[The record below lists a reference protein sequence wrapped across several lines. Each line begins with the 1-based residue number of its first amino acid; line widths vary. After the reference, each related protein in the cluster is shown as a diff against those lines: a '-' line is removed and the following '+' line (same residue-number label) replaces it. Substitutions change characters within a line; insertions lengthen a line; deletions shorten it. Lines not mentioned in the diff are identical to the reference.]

1 MKVLADDGL
10 FYGALTGVAELI
22 LVRKVIVKLLGQS
35 SSIKP
40 LKEADGCE
48 FEEITQMYDAM
59 IRFFKDN
66 PDMLDDDE
74 YVKRIKELRWLA
86 EEGFLKGI
94 KL

>member
-1 MKVLADDGL
+1 
-10 FYGALTGVAELI
+10 
-22 LVRKVIVKLLGQS
+22 
-35 SSIKP
+35 
-40 LKEADGCE
+40 
-48 FEEITQMYDAM
+48 MYDAM
-59 IRFFKDN
+59 IRFFFKDN